1 MYFLSAKSKYFALF
15 STVTVIV
22 FPVKFM
28 LAPSWLFS
36 IIAFEIVYVLFLN
49 SFVTFTVIG
58 EVIIFSYPSGAFV
71 SSIVI
76 VSVPA
81 CVIFIG
87 PIFISPFALVVSVT
101 VPLGLTILNVAPCN
115 FLLTFPCSTFTSF
128 KLYEPDFGKVA
139 SSSPLN
145 EFCVLSI
152 STIGCTVLSPAFVQY
167 VAWVNV

>member
-1 MYFLSAKSKYFALF
+1 MYFLNAKSKYFALF

-36 IIAFEIVYVLFLN
+36 IIALEIEYVLFLN

-58 EVIIFSYPSGAFV
+58 DVIIFSYPAGAFV

-81 CVIFIG
+81 SVTLIV
-87 PIFISPFALVVSVT
+87 PIFISPFSFVVSVT
-101 VPLGLTILNVAPCN
+101 VPLGLTILNVAHCN

-128 KLYEPDFGKVA
+128 KLYSLFFGINLFSTVTVI
-139 SSSPLN
+139 
-145 EFCVLSI
+145 VLPETFI
-152 STIGCTVLSPAFVQY
+152 FAPVC
-167 VAWVNV
+167 